1 MISFPLAAV
10 ERDWCRLVRYFPHHH
25 VMMCTSYNIN
35 DFPFSWI
42 FNETH
47 NQLLLPWPC
56 HTYLARALTFF
67 FRRLIEYTCRWL
79 SCLKFALQHCV
90 FRREQIRP
98 AMRLTKTHH
107 GEYFSRRQNAKV
119 TSRKF
124 VTRVTCHVFVTGI
137 NSPKYFFITRPTLN
151 SLRGN
156 KK

>member
-67 FRRLIEYTCRWL
+67 FSKINRVHLSVAFLLEIRFAALRLPPWANKAGNAPDED
-79 SCLKFALQHCV
+79 A
-90 FRREQIRP
+90 
-98 AMRLTKTHH
+98 
-107 GEYFSRRQNAKV
+107 SRRIFFEAAEREGHLEKI
-119 TSRKF
+119 RHA
-124 VTRVTCHVFVTGI
+124 CHVSRVRNRDKLAEIFFY
-137 NSPKYFFITRPTLN
+137 NSSHAELVKR
-151 SLRGN
+151 
-156 KK
+156 K